1 LNIVRMIYS
10 YYLTEF
16 PLLINS
22 YIQKIVLAVNNNII
36 NCIYYIILLITQI
49 FILIAFLL
57 FIYNTLLHLIKWLI
71 NNKDMI
77 GGKQLTK

>member
-1 LNIVRMIYS
+1 MIYS